1 MARRQAPPPHR
12 LAWAVEVLDPQPGD
26 HILEIGCGRG
36 VAADLICQRLE
47 SGKLL
52 AIDRSGTAVAAARAR
67 NAAHVEAGKA
77 RFEAV
82 SLADLDPVAAGRFDK
97 ALAVNVNLFWTRPAR
112 VELDLVA
119 RLPRPGGRLH
129 LVYEL
134 PAGGSATRISTVLNG
149 GLSAAGY
156 RYRTVPAPAAPT
168 TMYAVTAIPPAGP

>member
-1 MARRQAPPPHR
+1 MCWIPNPATTSWR
-12 LAWAVEVLDPQPGD
+12 LVA
-26 HILEIGCGRG
+26 ILEIGRGRG
-36 VAADLICQRLE
+36 VAAGLICQRLE

-119 RLPRPGGRLH
+119 GCCGRAGTCTWSTSCPRGDPPPVSAPRSTEACPPPVTVTARYPRPPH
-129 LVYEL
+129 
-134 PAGGSATRISTVLNG
+134 PPPCTR
-149 GLSAAGY
+149 
-156 RYRTVPAPAAPT
+156 
-168 TMYAVTAIPPAGP
+168 